1 MIYILQKARILQN
14 FKDIFELIIIVLLLH
29 HLVLDMIKSY
39 VRGIKVFTCLE
50 FKDKSIILSTNFFH
64 LAIIHLFCNFI
75 STTKH
80 EMENRLQDTPKLNS
94 DVMNILLDILKINPY
109 CYFFQNLKN
118 ISKLIDHKICIN
130 SDPKLDQRVY
140 NSPLAS
146 QVAAIWLDDNS
157 SIEYHGLDIIY
168 YYIFTF

>member
-1 MIYILQKARILQN
+1 
-14 FKDIFELIIIVLLLH
+14 
-29 HLVLDMIKSY
+29 
-39 VRGIKVFTCLE
+39 
-50 FKDKSIILSTNFFH
+50 
-64 LAIIHLFCNFI
+64 
-75 STTKH
+75 
-80 EMENRLQDTPKLNS
+80 MENRLQDTPKLNS

-109 CYFFQNLKN
+109 SSFFQNLKN